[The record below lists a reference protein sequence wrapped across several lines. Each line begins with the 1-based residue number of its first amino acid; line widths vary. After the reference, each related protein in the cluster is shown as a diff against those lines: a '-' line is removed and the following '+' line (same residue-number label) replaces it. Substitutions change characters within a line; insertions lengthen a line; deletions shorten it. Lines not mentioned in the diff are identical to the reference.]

1 MLVSVLPR
9 QYGKN
14 KRYFSE
20 VVMMK
25 LVLLLSI
32 ALTVVLVPT
41 SYGLVIGNFEGSLDN
56 WQKKDAVIS
65 QDTIG
70 ATVGTGSM
78 KIAGPGSWHID
89 AMLDLKPSLLGV
101 LGSTTQISADVTAFV
116 ADMPNVG
123 WMNMEMIYNGQNDN
137 QTGANNNIGWQSLGA
152 KDINIWDGQTHTLV
166 WDVPAALKTKLGG
179 VDSNIWW
186 MELMIITNN
195 GGQNTQCYVDNIKM
209 IPEPATMGLLGMGG
223 LALLRRRK

>member
-25 LVLLLSI
+25 LALLLSI

-56 WQKKDAVIS
+56 WLPNDATLS

-78 KIAGPGSWHID
+78 KIAGPGGWHID
-89 AMLDLKPSLLGV
+89 AKLDLKPSLLGV
-101 LGSTTQISADVTAFV
+101 LGSVTQISADVTAFA
-116 ADMPNVG
+116 ADMPGNG
-123 WMNMEMIYNGQNDN
+123 WMNMEMIYNGQNSDP
-137 QTGANNNIGWQSLGA
+137 ANNNIGWQSLGA

-166 WDVPAALKTKLGG
+166 WDVPAALMTKLGG
-179 VDSNIWW
+179 IDSSIGW
-186 MELMIITNN
+186 MELMLITNN
-195 GGQNTQCYVDNIKM
+195 GGQNTQLYVDNIKM